1 MVSWSRRIS
10 SPYLKGLKMKTF
22 KIEIILDV
30 DDYTTNIGWITEA
43 IKEQLEDGE
52 CLVSARFQDLTDG
65 QAQGGRE

>member
-1 MVSWSRRIS
+1 
-10 SPYLKGLKMKTF
+10 MKTF